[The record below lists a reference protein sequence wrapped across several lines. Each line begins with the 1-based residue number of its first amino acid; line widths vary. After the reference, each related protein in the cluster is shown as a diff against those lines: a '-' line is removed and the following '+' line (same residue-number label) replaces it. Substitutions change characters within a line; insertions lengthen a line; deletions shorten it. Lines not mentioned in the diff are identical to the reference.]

1 MKHFLGLCR
10 YSKYKKAVELLQT
23 SIKLSIINLELCKSY
38 EEKIIDKD
46 KDIEFLGKIITVYED
61 IIDEYYMLRQN
72 GEDIEFIEYIT
83 NYEEQIYEVEEC

>member
-10 YSKYKKAVELLQT
+10 YSKYKKAVELLKT

-46 KDIEFLGKIITVYED
+46 KDIVILSKMVDVYED
-61 IIDEYYMLRQN
+61 IIEEYITLRRN

-83 NYEEQIYEVEEC
+83 NYDEQICEVEEC